1 MNAQEIRRAERRSAD
16 QPSTLRGRGSEP
28 HDSWV
33 HDVSSTGMRIEC
45 RANLAIG
52 DEVTVGLAGA
62 GATVARV
69 VWRRGNEYG
78 CAFAEPLSAEAA
90 ASAFNGSPVVQLHP
104 LATSRQ
110 AALAL
115 NELETSLLRMIEE
128 QPTRGRFWF
137 AGLGAATLAIAAPA
151 ALLLAHLLH

>member
-1 MNAQEIRRAERRSAD
+1 MTAQETRRAERRSAD

-52 DEVTVGLAGA
+52 EEVTVGLVGA
-62 GATVARV
+62 GATVARI

-78 CAFAEPLSAEAA
+78 CEFVEPLSAEAA
-90 ASAFNGSPVVQLHP
+90 VNAFNGSPVVQLHP
-104 LATSRQ
+104 FARVAPAPAVTEME
-110 AALAL
+110 A
-115 NELETSLLRMIEE
+115 ELLRMIQE
-128 QPTRGRFWF
+128 QPARGRFWF
-137 AGLGAATLAIAAPA
+137 AGLGAATIAVAAPIA
-151 ALLLAHLLH
+151 VLLSHLAR

>member
-1 MNAQEIRRAERRSAD
+1 MTAQEPRRAERRNAD
-16 QPSTLRGRGSEP
+16 QPSTLRGRGSQP

-45 RANLAIG
+45 RAELAIG
-52 DEVTVGLAGA
+52 EEVTVGLAGA

-78 CAFAEPLSAEAA
+78 CEFAEPLSATAA
-90 ASAFNGSPVVQLHP
+90 ASAFNGSPVVQLQHFGRGP
-104 LATSRQ
+104 AVSP
-110 AALAL
+110 AAS
-115 NELETSLLRMIEE
+115 ELEASLLRMIEE

-137 AGLGAATLAIAAPA
+137 AGLGAAMIAIAAPA
-151 ALLLAHLLH
+151 ALILAHLLR